1 MNSRLSFAMP
11 LVGLL
16 LTAMLFSPLTTLA
29 EEPKLFIPDKALCAR
44 MLRFGTQAYVR
55 GKYLDAKEYFRRAVK
70 ADPGSSVAWR
80 YYDQAVIFAL
90 AEKVEKNAEL
100 ILPDTSTPPPSPPI
114 PAPAQE
120 KTTFK
125 IVDDE
130 GC

>member
-1 MNSRLSFAMP
+1 MNSRLSFA

-16 LTAMLFSPLTTLA
+16 LAAMLFLPVTTQA
-29 EEPKLFIPDKALCAR
+29 EEPKLFIPDRALCAR
-44 MLRFGTQAYVR
+44 MLRFGKQAYVR

-70 ADPGSSVAWR
+70 ADPGSSVAWK

-100 ILPDTSTPPPSPPI
+100 ILPDTSTPTPSPPK

-120 KTTFK
+120 ETTFK